1 MDRCCD
7 DLFNVTLTDELKVN
21 YEDYSGEDSYNSFL
35 DYQDYLKHEVR
46 QNFTK
51 EECQL
56 SFLHQPQDQPP
67 ISPFDPSFCD
77 PPEPG
82 VAGGFNGPDDEFPL
96 ISAITGVSSLSPKSL
111 LDQNSECPFS
121 FCKRPSLA
129 RPGNLICCQLI
140 RSSWRRRRIAVC
152 PNSCD

>member
-1 MDRCCD
+1 MITNERGRLLDQCCD
-7 DLFNVTLTDELKVN
+7 DLFNVTLADGL
-21 YEDYSGEDSYNSFL
+21 SL
-35 DYQDYLKHEVR
+35 DYQNLKHEIR

-82 VAGGFNGPDDEFPL
+82 VAGGFNGHDDEFPL